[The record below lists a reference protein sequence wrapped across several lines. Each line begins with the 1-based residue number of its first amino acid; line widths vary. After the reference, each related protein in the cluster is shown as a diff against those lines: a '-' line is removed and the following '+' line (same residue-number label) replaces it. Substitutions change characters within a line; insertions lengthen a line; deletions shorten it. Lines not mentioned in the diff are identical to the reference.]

1 MMDTYTT
8 QQGDMWDEISY
19 KVYGS
24 SAHTAHL
31 MQANTQHLDIFIFP
45 SGIVLQIPPLDE
57 TAVSISSFPPWRQ

>member
-1 MMDTYTT
+1 MATYTT

-24 SAHTAHL
+24 SAYTARL
-31 MQANTQHLDIFIFP
+31 MQSNAQHLGIFIFQ

-57 TAVSISSFPPWRQ
+57 TSVSISSFPPWRQ